1 MRRVPVGGR
10 PSAPRRRRRVFGAIH
25 GAATG
30 TTICLSSG
38 SYSAVALRS
47 VSKSADVTVR
57 PAPGANV
64 TIGKVELQV
73 VRHLRFTGLG
83 GTMSVDGAEVDP
95 SNTRPN
101 CSSHL
106 AFDHLRF
113 TRGVD
118 IFPRCAN
125 MAILVDH
132 DNLNNLLNTGAGDGR
147 LNVQAVDEGPKA
159 DQGITIS
166 NSTFNGGCSKGIQI
180 LGGAYG
186 VQVLNNEFAYLP
198 DQDACNSTT
207 GVHIGGVQIYGGTHT
222 HLKGNY
228 FHDNGSSAGGLSM
241 PLDDPQVIEN
251 NVWVCTCIY
260 PWSIQAGASHNS
272 TFAHNT
278 FAGGG
283 GLHFYAVNGLV
294 AAGNVI
300 RNNVFTD
307 PSNGIT
313 DSSGAHWGTNDHN
326 LNAGVT
332 GPGNL
337 RGRPV
342 FVGGKKPKSYQGYRL
357 ARGSRGRGAASDG
370 GDLGIRAR
378 R

>member
-1 MRRVPVGGR
+1 
-10 PSAPRRRRRVFGAIH
+10 
-25 GAATG
+25 
-30 TTICLSSG
+30 
-38 SYSAVALRS
+38 

-64 TIGKVELQV
+64 TIGKVDLQV

-83 GTMSVDGAEVDP
+83 GTMAVDGAEVDA

-106 AFDHLRF
+106 TFDRLRF

-132 DNLNNLLNTGAGDGR
+132 ANLNNLTNTGAGDGR
-147 LNVQAVDEGPKA
+147 LNVQAVDQGPSRN
-159 DQGITIS
+159 QGITIA

-186 VQVLNNEFAYLP
+186 VQVLNNEFADLSQSGCGSLHT
-198 DQDACNSTT
+198 D
-207 GVHIGGVQIYGGTHT
+207 GVQIYGGTHT

-228 FHDNGSSAGGLSM
+228 FHDNGDSAGGLSM
-241 PLDDPQVIEN
+241 PLGDPQVIEN
-251 NVWVCTCIY
+251 NVWVCSCIY
-260 PWSIQAGASHNS
+260 PWSIQAGATRNS
-272 TFAHNT
+272 LFIHNT

-283 GLHFYAVNGLV
+283 GLHFYLELGAV
-294 AAGNVI
+294 ASGNVI
-300 RNNVFTD
+300 RDNVFTD
-307 PSNGIT
+307 RGNGIT
-313 DSSGAHWGTNDHN
+313 DSSGANWGTNDHN
-326 LNAGVT
+326 LNAGVP
-332 GPGNL
+332 GRGNL
-337 RGRPV
+337 NGRPV

-357 ARGSRGRGAASDG
+357 ARGSRGKGAASDG

>member
-1 MRRVPVGGR
+1 V
-10 PSAPRRRRRVFGAIH
+10 GAIH

-166 NSTFNGGCSKGIQI
+166 NSTFNGG
-180 LGGAYG
+180 
-186 VQVLNNEFAYLP
+186 
-198 DQDACNSTT
+198 
-207 GVHIGGVQIYGGTHT
+207 
-222 HLKGNY
+222 
-228 FHDNGSSAGGLSM
+228 
-241 PLDDPQVIEN
+241 
-251 NVWVCTCIY
+251 
-260 PWSIQAGASHNS
+260 
-272 TFAHNT
+272 
-278 FAGGG
+278 
-283 GLHFYAVNGLV
+283 
-294 AAGNVI
+294 
-300 RNNVFTD
+300 
-307 PSNGIT
+307 
-313 DSSGAHWGTNDHN
+313 
-326 LNAGVT
+326 
-332 GPGNL
+332 
-337 RGRPV
+337 
-342 FVGGKKPKSYQGYRL
+342 
-357 ARGSRGRGAASDG
+357 
-370 GDLGIRAR
+370 
-378 R
+378 